1 MAVVVQQPK
10 TYTGEGFK
18 GEKVLAVL
26 SVALVV
32 LSIVSSVVSI
42 RAMSLQHEQIKKQMK
57 KEEED
62 LLRKEFGK

>member
-10 TYTGEGFK
+10 IYTGEGFK

-62 LLRKEFGK
+62 LLKKESGK

>member
-10 TYTGEGFK
+10 VYTGEGFK
-18 GEKVLAVL
+18 GERVLAVL

-32 LSIVSSVVSI
+32 LSIISSVVSI

-57 KEEED
+57 KEEDE
-62 LLRKEFGK
+62 LLKK

>member
-10 TYTGEGFK
+10 VYTGEGFK

-42 RAMSLQHEQIKKQMK
+42 RAMSLQHEQIKKQMQ

-62 LLRKEFGK
+62 LLKKESGK

>member
-10 TYTGEGFK
+10 VYTGEGFK

-42 RAMSLQHEQIKKQMK
+42 RAMSLQHEQIKKQMQKEEDDLLK
-57 KEEED
+57 KES
-62 LLRKEFGK
+62 GK